1 MGALDDLIAQASG
14 GSGGGSTLDD
24 LIAQAS
30 QQPDPADERGRSTT
44 GGEVDPAIPPQPMPQ
59 EGHWYDDL
67 LAPFSGALPGGA
79 LSHAANNPGLNAA
92 TQGVAHG
99 LTAGVDQNIPG
110 YGDYARQERAQALA
124 DNSAAFRTGDAL
136 GSAMNPANLTGSLAR
151 NVGGAAIQGAARTY
165 SDADQNMPIAQ
176 RALLAVGGGAA
187 AGALTLGA
195 AGAAR
200 GLGWIGSKVA
210 QGAQTV
216 ADRARNI
223 GWGTPSGALEEF
235 GAQRGLSPNDA
246 LRTFVS
252 EGEQIAP
259 PNAVL
264 PKGPGGYQPQFAA
277 GQQRA
282 GQQVG
287 QSMADAQAEGIAQM
301 DPNAQGTLLRR
312 LDAEANNAMT
322 AGVDRE
328 PYANAL
334 VRQGQAVQRGPAFN
348 TPQDLR
354 AAKTRFGDSAYG
366 SSPEVGEAASKQAAD
381 FARGTVRDQLND
393 YMGQASPEIAQAFD
407 QSNKAY
413 GVASTLND
421 ATTSRANAI
430 NTGAGGGIGGHGF
443 VGRMMN
449 MIPGGSL
456 IPDAA
461 ANAGRGVQNVAAVF
475 GAGARG
481 AADAAGP
488 AANSGISGW
497 LQSKGVSLE
506 NVPQQSRGNQ
516 LGDAAQQLLQT
527 EPQAL
532 GQYQQQ
538 FQQAAQQGTSA
549 LNQLIIKLERE
560 PDFRTGPMLRL
571 QHMTGEN

>member
-14 GSGGGSTLDD
+14 GSGGASALDD
-24 LIAQAS
+24 LVARAS
-30 QQPDPADERGRSTT
+30 QPDPADERGRSTT
-44 GGEVDPAIPPQPMPQ
+44 GGEVDPSIPPQPMP
-59 EGHWYDDL
+59 EEDHWYTNL
-67 LAPFSGALPGGA
+67 LAPVAGALPGGA

-92 TQGVAHG
+92 AQGFAHG
-99 LTAGVDQNIPG
+99 ATAGLDQNIPV
-110 YGDYARQERAQALA
+110 YGDYVRQERAQALHDMPA
-124 DNSAAFRTGDAL
+124 PFHAGDFA
-136 GSAMNPANLTGSLAR
+136 GSVANPANLTGSLAR

-165 SDADQNMPIAQ
+165 SDADPNTPIGQ
-176 RALLAVGGGAA
+176 RALLAAGGGAVA
-187 AGALTLGA
+187 AGASLVGA
-195 AGAAR
+195 GVAR
-200 GLGWIGSKVA
+200 GAGWLGSKVA
-210 QGAQTV
+210 QGAQAV

-223 GWGTPSGALEEF
+223 GWGMPATALEEF
-235 GAQRGLSPNDA
+235 GAQRGLAPNAA

-259 PNAVL
+259 PNAIL
-264 PKGPGGYQPQFAA
+264 PKGPGSYQPQFAA

-301 DPNAQGTLLRR
+301 DPNARGTLLRR
-312 LDAEANNAMT
+312 LDAEGDKAMYS
-322 AGVDRE
+322 GVDRE

-334 VRQGQAVQRGPAFN
+334 ARQGQAVQRGPAFN

-354 AAKTRFGDSAYG
+354 AAKTRFGESAYG
-366 SSPEVGEAASKQAAD
+366 SSPDVGEAASKQAAD

-393 YMGQASPEIAQAFD
+393 YMGQASPQIGQAFN
-407 QSNKAY
+407 QANQRY
-413 GVASTLND
+413 GVAATLND
-421 ATTSRANAI
+421 ATTSRASAI
-430 NTGAGGGIGGHGF
+430 NTGAGGGIGGQGF

-449 MIPGGSL
+449 MVPGGSL

-461 ANAGRGVQNVAAVF
+461 ANAGRGIQNAAGGF
-475 GAGARG
+475 GATARG
-481 AADAAGP
+481 AADLAGP

-516 LGDAAQQLLQT
+516 LGDAAQRLLQT

-538 FQQAAQQGTSA
+538 FQQAAQQGSTA
-549 LNQLIIKLERE
+549 INQLIIKLERD